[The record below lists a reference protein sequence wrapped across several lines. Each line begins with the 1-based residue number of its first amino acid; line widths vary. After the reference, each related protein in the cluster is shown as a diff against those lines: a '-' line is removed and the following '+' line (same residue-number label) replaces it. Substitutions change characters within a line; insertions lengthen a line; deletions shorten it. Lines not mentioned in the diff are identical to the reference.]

1 MESLDA
7 TVVLFCIAFVFI
19 VVACDALERLYFK
32 KNPHDRFK
40 D

>member
-7 TVVLFCIAFVFI
+7 TVTLFVIAFVTI
-19 VVACDALERLYFK
+19 VVGCDALERYFFN

>member
-1 MESLDA
+1 MDSLDA
-7 TVVLFCIAFVFI
+7 TVCLFVLAFVTI
-19 VVACDALERLYFK
+19 VVACDAIERYFFQ